1 MTSIVVNEQLAK
13 VIVVQETAPKI
24 IVVYK
29 GMAGDAGSGSGN
41 LLAINNL
48 SDVANIDLSRNNLK
62 AITKE
67 ESIINSL
74 IFG

>member
-1 MTSIVVNEQLAK
+1 MTFIVVNEQLAK

-29 GMAGDAGSGSGN
+29 GMDGGAGSGSGN